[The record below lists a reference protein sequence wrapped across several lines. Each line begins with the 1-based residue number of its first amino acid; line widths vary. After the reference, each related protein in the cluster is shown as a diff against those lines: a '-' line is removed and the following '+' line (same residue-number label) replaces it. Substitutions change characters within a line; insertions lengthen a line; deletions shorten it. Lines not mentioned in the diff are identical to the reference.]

1 MVELYVLDGNLQRI
15 GIIDS
20 YTSLIWA
27 NRYDENGDCEL
38 YIEATEKYLN
48 LLKKGYYLV
57 RDDDEMVCQIKKIEL
72 ETDVENGNYLIV
84 TGYDVKSFTDQRV
97 IWGTSNADGNVED
110 FIRENVNRSLGNP
123 NLAARQLKKTN
134 GQRMFY
140 LGNKADFTEATQE
153 QASYKNI
160 GELIR
165 EKCQKYEW
173 GYKVI
178 LSDELFYFQLYKG
191 TDRSSTVIFANKFE
205 NLISSKYTEDSTN
218 LGNVALVAGEGEG
231 SERSRNVSGY
241 SEGVNRYE
249 IYVDAKDISKT
260 IKWSDL
266 ITLYPTTDQ
275 GGQGSIQTKT
285 NPDGTYYYT
294 YDMNY
299 IDILIVDSNQLSELK
314 INYPGGTEITS
325 ADGNKYYRVYNVAIA
340 DLPSNTLSDNSDVIL
355 RDIVYSVYLLNRGYE
370 KLAEYGSV
378 ISFDG
383 TVEPTTTFI
392 YKEDYFLG
400 DKVSVENEYGISA
413 IARIVEVVEVCD
425 SNGYSVEP
433 KFEYLEPESDTPTA
447 GSGFL
452 LTEQGAK
459 ILTENNQYLMRETAV
474 IPETST
480 LAINNTS
487 GTEDIKISQ
496 LEAVDELFDG
506 CCFPIVQNN
515 DTKKVTFA
523 TLEEM
528 LANDFIQE
536 IEIGTTTTGEA
547 GTNAEVTNSGTAGHP
562 ILNFTIPRGEQG
574 IQGIQGSQGKQGIQG
589 IQGIQGPKGDKG
601 DKGNTGESGV
611 TTPISSFF
619 TMAVDGEGNL
629 YAYHSDTDYPPEFEY
644 DDETGNLY
652 FITNEN

>member
-1 MVELYVLDGNLQRI
+1 MIELFVLDGNLQRI

-27 NRYDENGDCEL
+27 NRYAKNGDCEL
-38 YIEATEKYLN
+38 YIEATDKYLN

-140 LGNKADFTEATQE
+140 LGNKANFTDVTQE
-153 QASYKNI
+153 QVSYKNI

-191 TDRSSTVIFANKFE
+191 SDKSDTIIFANKFE

-231 SERSRNVSGY
+231 SERARNVSGY

-249 IYVDAKDISKT
+249 IYVDAKDISRT
-260 IKWSDL
+260 ITWSEL
-266 ITLYPTTDQ
+266 TNMYPTTDQ
-275 GGQGSIQTKT
+275 GGHGYIYITSPQQAI
-285 NPDGTYYYT
+285 TYKM
-294 YDMNY
+294 DI
-299 IDILIVDSNQLSELK
+299 IDIQIVDDNQLTELK
-314 INYPGGTEITS
+314 IAYPNGKEITKN
-325 ADGNKYYRVYNVAIA
+325 GNKYYQIYDVIIA
-340 DLPSNTLSDNSDVIL
+340 DLTSDNPASGDSVIL
-355 RDIVYSVYLLNRGYE
+355 RDVVYSVYLLNRGYE

-383 TVEPTTTFI
+383 TVEPNTTFI
-392 YKEDYFLG
+392 YKKDYFLG

-413 IARIVEVVEVCD
+413 VARIVEVVEVCD
-425 SNGYSVEP
+425 NNGYSIEP
-433 KFEYLEPESDTPTA
+433 KFEYFETQLDVNK
-447 GSGFL
+447 GY
-452 LTEQGAK
+452 
-459 ILTENNQYLMRETAV
+459 ILTENDEV
-474 IPETST
+474 I
-480 LAINNTS
+480 I
-487 GTEDIKISQ
+487 TEDTTALVI
-496 LEAVDELFDG
+496 
-506 CCFPIVQNN
+506 
-515 DTKKVTFA
+515 
-523 TLEEM
+523 EER
-528 LANDFIQE
+528 
-536 IEIGTTTTGEA
+536 
-547 GTNAEVTNSGTAGHP
+547 S
-562 ILNFTIPRGEQG
+562 
-574 IQGIQGSQGKQGIQG
+574 
-589 IQGIQGPKGDKG
+589 
-601 DKGNTGESGV
+601 
-611 TTPISSFF
+611 
-619 TMAVDGEGNL
+619 
-629 YAYHSDTDYPPEFEY
+629 
-644 DDETGNLY
+644 
-652 FITNEN
+652 